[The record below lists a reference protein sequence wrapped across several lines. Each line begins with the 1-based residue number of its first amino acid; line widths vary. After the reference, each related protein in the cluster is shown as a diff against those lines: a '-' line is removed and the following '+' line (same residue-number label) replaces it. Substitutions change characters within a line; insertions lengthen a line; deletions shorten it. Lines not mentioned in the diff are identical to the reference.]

1 MRTVPG
7 QDQGEP
13 GTLSGRILI
22 CGTGF
27 LVASGMWAILGF
39 FRYAGGLHAAG
50 IIDLVLTIAN
60 LPVGVLIF
68 RRAHGIW
75 YVGLALCGIGMAAT
89 IPNHYYFP
97 LAVVGILCLLLYLSR
112 GDLPDMQLSGSAPSD
127 RA

>member
-1 MRTVPG
+1 MRMVPG

-27 LVASGMWAILGF
+27 LVSSGMWAILGF
-39 FRYAGGLHAAG
+39 FRYAGGLHSAG
-50 IIDLVLTIAN
+50 FIDLALTVAN
-60 LPVGVLIF
+60 LVVGILVY

-89 IPNHYYFP
+89 LPNHYYFP
-97 LAVVGILCLLLYLSR
+97 LAVVGILGLLFYLSHA
-112 GDLPDMQLSGSAPSD
+112 DLPDMQLSSSAGSN
-127 RA
+127 RV